1 MLGRMM
7 KPESENENSRRYRPR
22 WLKGSSCV
30 PNPPALRLDK
40 GQKAELLSALKA
52 VVDSVGKLEETK
64 RQLLP
69 NYTNEADAVAFVLF
83 LADGLLETFD
93 QGAVL
98 DDVTFRD
105 EVVRPL
111 LARVDAED
119 QAGTGMEFEYRRALR
134 LGYYLVDEEGRT
146 LYGRTPAMAE
156 AIKAAEAAAHAARME
171 EAQIEMKERLKN
183 FNSRLATPRNKPA
196 PL

>member
-1 MLGRMM
+1 
-7 KPESENENSRRYRPR
+7 
-22 WLKGSSCV
+22 
-30 PNPPALRLDK
+30 
-40 GQKAELLSALKA
+40 LSGLKA
-52 VVDSVGKLEETK
+52 VVDSVGKLVETK
-64 RQLLP
+64 RQLLS
-69 NYTNEADAVAFVLF
+69 NYTNEADAVALVLF

-98 DDVTFRD
+98 DDVTFRE
-105 EVVRPL
+105 EVVLPL
-111 LARVDAED
+111 LARVDAES
-119 QAGTGMEFEYRRALR
+119 QTGTGMEFEYRRALR

-171 EAQIEMKERLKN
+171 KAQIEMKERLKN
-183 FNSRLATPRNKPA
+183 FNSRLATLRSKQA